1 MGHELNAGSMT
12 PHLEK
17 ELKLSEKLGVADA

>member
-1 MGHELNAGSMT
+1 MGHELNAGSIT

-17 ELKLSEKLGVADA
+17 EVKLSENLGVADA